1 MHVQATLVREV
12 MSSPVIVIQEDASVE
27 EAQALMEEHGI
38 RRLPVLD
45 AEGKLVGIITQGD
58 VREATAVKATINPY
72 APEAT
77 EEWLTVAEAM
87 TPHPITV
94 TPDTPLWQV
103 AELLIENKIGGI
115 PVLDREGN
123 VCGMVTTSD
132 ILKLVVDWW
141 RSTRQ
146 EERTTSLT

>member
-12 MSSPVIVIQEDASVE
+12 MSSPVIVIQEDAPVE
-27 EAQALMEEHGI
+27 EAQALMEENDI
-38 RRLPVLD
+38 RRLPVINAD
-45 AEGKLVGIITQGD
+45 GKLVGIITQGD

-87 TPHPITV
+87 TPNPITV
-94 TPDTPLWQV
+94 SPDTPLWQA

-115 PVLDREGN
+115 PVLDEKGD

-132 ILKLVVDWW
+132 ILKLVVAWW
-141 RSTRQ
+141 RSTR
-146 EERTTSLT
+146 EEDESTAVT